1 MTQEEKAKAYDEAV
15 DYAKRSLSRL
25 SEDYRCEIL
34 TKDGIRYNYS
44 KLFPG
49 EEEFRTDSNE
59 WLKMKLIVGLES
71 LLKQGKETFAGAD
84 IEAMIEYLKKPNT
97 PKLFNDEKYQTVP
110 VETLDRLYA
119 SEKELS
125 ELKQKINERFDDKQ
139 LREAVVDEIGKYTNF
154 YDTPWALD
162 STGVGYPFHF
172 AELGAKWQK
181 EQMMN
186 KAVETVVS
194 LEAGGFPVIEFGVKR
209 FGLKVGD
216 KVRVIISPKED

>member
-97 PKLFNDEKYQTVP
+97 PKLFNDEKYQV
-110 VETLDRLYA
+110 
-119 SEKELS
+119 
-125 ELKQKINERFDDKQ
+125 
-139 LREAVVDEIGKYTNF
+139 
-154 YDTPWALD
+154 
-162 STGVGYPFHF
+162 
-172 AELGAKWQK
+172 
-181 EQMMN
+181 
-186 KAVETVVS
+186 VETVVS